1 METISGQFVIILI
14 SIYEHVMQRY
24 KTLSSAYIPL
34 HIHMWSMT
42 IHIALL
48 QSVAFLISVY

>member
-14 SIYEHVMQRY
+14 GIYEHVMQRY